1 MCVVSVKCTY
11 GETIGVAEGHDVG
24 VGVCRGAMLSHAGE
38 GVAAGRG
45 MAVEAAQPPKRFC
58 DARMMAKDE
67 R

>member
-1 MCVVSVKCTY
+1 
-11 GETIGVAEGHDVG
+11 VG

-45 MAVEAAQPPKRFC
+45 MAVEAAEPPKRFC